1 MNDLLE
7 NVERAAAAK
16 FGNPGTTE
24 EIQAAAIVA
33 KTIAEAKRRKSTHRI
48 SWDN

>member
-16 FGNPGTTE
+16 FGNLGTTE

-33 KTIAEAKRRKSTHRI
+33 KTIAEANRRRKSSAH
-48 SWDN
+48 N